1 QPASHAQVPR
11 RSAEKC
17 RGDLPQTAAELHP
30 AEGGK
35 RDAKERWRMRD
46 DPRTRH
52 FLCRRGGGFV
62 SDRRNEKEAISRAF
76 AKALDR
82 TRGFGG
88 GGGAGR
94 LRGGLRSQ
102 EPGRLGPGGDGEV
115 GGRQPARPALGPGD
129 LP

>member
-1 QPASHAQVPR
+1 
-11 RSAEKC
+11 
-17 RGDLPQTAAELHP
+17 
-30 AEGGK
+30 
-35 RDAKERWRMRD
+35 
-46 DPRTRH
+46 PRTRH

-102 EPGRLGPGGDGEV
+102 EPGRLGPGGGGEV

-129 LP
+129 LPPQGPRRRGRKRRGRVRDLPPARRPRSLALRREARHAAGAISARPR